1 MKNTRGFTLIE
12 LVVVVAVIAILAA
25 IALPSYQDSIRKSRR
40 GQAKAD
46 LLELVQMLE
55 RAYTTDRTY
64 ARYDPLPSPF
74 DQSPHDGDA
83 RYGIAISNV
92 TATTYT
98 LTATPQGAQ
107 VNDTKCGTLS
117 ITHQGV
123 KNRTG
128 TGTVAECW

>member
-12 LVVVVAVIAILAA
+12 LVIVVAIIAILAA
-25 IALPSYQDSIRKSRR
+25 IALPSYQDSVRKSRR

-55 RAYTTDRTY
+55 RAYTTDRSY

-74 DQSPHDGDA
+74 DQSPHVGEA
-83 RYGIAISNV
+83 RYAIAIGNV

-98 LTATPQGAQ
+98 LTATPLGSQ
-107 VNDTKCGTLS
+107 VNDTRCGELTIDHLGRKTEGGS
-117 ITHQGV
+117 GD
-123 KNRTG
+123 
-128 TGTVAECW
+128 VADCW